1 MASALLRAATGGG
14 SAAARWASRGLAS
27 VGSGSDIV
35 SAAPGVSLQKARS
48 WDEGVATNFSTTPLK
63 DIFHG
68 KKVVIFGLPGA
79 YTGVCSQAHVPSYKN
94 NIDKLKAKGVDSVI
108 CVSVNDP
115 YALNGWAEKL
125 QAKDAIEFYGDF
137 DGSFHKS
144 LDLEVDLSAA
154 LLGRRS
160 HRWSAFV
167 DDGKI
172 KAFNVEEAPS
182 DFKVSG
188 AEPPPQHAR
197 EFIAPPQ
204 SPPSPQSIWSPEMVK
219 NAIQYAVVNLCG
231 HATLASAHFLF
242 TTVLAKQQ
250 HAGAAMVEFVTRS
263 GILTAKKVPAPAP
276 PASDG
281 GVPGEE
287 KLFIE
292 LDFPMIDLVE
302 YDSAKTLSI
311 PETLNGAQVVSV
323 WKSSTA
329 GDLIVELSSG
339 KEVADIIPNIN
350 EIKKCD
356 GRGVIVTGPAPAGSD
371 YDFFS
376 RFFCPKFGIDEDPVC
391 GSAHCVLAPYW
402 GGKLGKQKL
411 TAFQASPRSGT
422 LYLELDGENRRVRI
436 QGEAVT
442 VMAGTL
448 LA

>member
-1 MASALLRAATGGG
+1 MASALLRKATVGG
-14 SAAARWASRGLAS
+14 SAAAAAARWASRGLAS

-172 KAFNVEEAPS
+172 KAFNVEVAPS

-188 AEPPPQHAR
+188 AE
-197 EFIAPPQ
+197 
-204 SPPSPQSIWSPEMVK
+204 V
-219 NAIQYAVVNLCG
+219 
-231 HATLASAHFLF
+231 
-242 TTVLAKQQ
+242 
-250 HAGAAMVEFVTRS
+250 
-263 GILTAKKVPAPAP
+263 IL
-276 PASDG
+276 DQ
-281 GVPGEE
+281 
-287 KLFIE
+287 I
-292 LDFPMIDLVE
+292 
-302 YDSAKTLSI
+302 
-311 PETLNGAQVVSV
+311 
-323 WKSSTA
+323 
-329 GDLIVELSSG
+329 
-339 KEVADIIPNIN
+339 
-350 EIKKCD
+350 
-356 GRGVIVTGPAPAGSD
+356 
-371 YDFFS
+371 
-376 RFFCPKFGIDEDPVC
+376 
-391 GSAHCVLAPYW
+391 
-402 GGKLGKQKL
+402 
-411 TAFQASPRSGT
+411 
-422 LYLELDGENRRVRI
+422 
-436 QGEAVT
+436 
-442 VMAGTL
+442 
-448 LA
+448 